1 MLREAK
7 ADGTQ
12 IPENAAQHLHKPV
25 AASFANLYAQ
35 NAFPLF
41 VAVPCPRLYMCAL
54 LTPARVCMLTFCSI
68 IDPDIEVAKVATTL
82 EWVIPT
88 PPPLHG
94 FAEPPIL
101 VLAPD
106 QTAREQRGH

>member
-1 MLREAK
+1 MCVCVCSSPQPTLTSDVHYMLR
-7 ADGTQ
+7 
-12 IPENAAQHLHKPV
+12 
-25 AASFANLYAQ
+25 
-35 NAFPLF
+35 
-41 VAVPCPRLYMCAL
+41 
-54 LTPARVCMLTFCSI
+54 SI